1 MKKQIFTIGYEIPG
15 HSEDYLDFS
24 HKKSLIDADVVLISP
39 ELLSPSYEYWVSFFA
54 GGGCFGISESS
65 EYVEQISNLKKEIED
80 FLKSGKNIFIFL
92 SKKESYQLAS
102 GTTSPRKGQTSYNTY
117 TKNNYDFL
125 PVSIGTLISA
135 SGKHIEFSGNSI
147 FSDFYKKFKN
157 NLEYQLYVE
166 GIDSPQIIF
175 TGKDKTKILGAIHKV
190 ENGNIVTLP
199 YLKYDNKKFT
209 KYNEK
214 EDKSYWTDEAMKF
227 GNNFVDCL
235 LSIDQQLTQEA
246 EKTPSP
252 KWCNQKEF
260 SSKKAIKIEK
270 DIQQNKE
277 EIEKINSKN
286 EKLNDELTNENVLN
300 DLLFEQGKPLENA
313 VIKALHILG
322 YEAENYNDGE
332 LELDQVILSP
342 EKHRFIGECEGKDSK
357 DINIT
362 KFRQL
367 LESLNADFARDEVE
381 EKAFGILFGNPERL
395 KDPKERTLDFTQ
407 KCKMGAEREKIALVK
422 TVDLFIVVKYLD
434 ENKNEKFKKTC
445 RKAILDG
452 LGKIVVFPEIP
463 KKEKRKIKIPNNKK
477 ILQQNS
483 LLEKKY

>member
-1 MKKQIFTIGYEIPG
+1 MNKQIFTIGYEIPG
-15 HSEDYLDFS
+15 HSEDCLDLE
-24 HKKSLIDADVVLISP
+24 HKQSLMDADIVVISP
-39 ELLSPSYEYWVSFFA
+39 ELLSSYEDWVSFSS
-54 GGGCFGISESS
+54 GGGCYGITQSNK
-65 EYVEQISNLKKEIED
+65 YVEQIAHLKKEIED

-92 SKKESYQLAS
+92 SKKENFQLAS
-102 GTTSPRKGQTSYNTY
+102 GTTSPRKGQTSYSTY
-117 TKNNYDFL
+117 TKTNYDFL
-125 PVSIGTLISA
+125 PVSIGILVSA

-166 GIDSPQIIF
+166 GIDSAQTIF
-175 TGKDKTKILGAIHKV
+175 TGKVKTKILGAIYKV
-190 ENGNIVTLP
+190 GNGNIVTLP
-199 YLKYDNKKFT
+199 YLKYDNNKFT

-235 LSIDQQLTQEA
+235 LSIDQQLTQES
-246 EKTPSP
+246 EKTPPP
-252 KWCNQKEF
+252 KWSSQEAF

-270 DIQQNKE
+270 DIQQNKT
-277 EIEKINSKN
+277 EIEKISSKN
-286 EKLNDELTNENVLN
+286 EKLNEELANENVLK

-313 VIKALHILG
+313 VIKALQILG

-332 LELDQVILSP
+332 LELDQVISSP
-342 EKHRFIGECEGKDSK
+342 EKHRFIGECEGKDNK

-367 LESLNADFARDEVE
+367 LESLNADFARDDVE

-407 KCKMGAEREKIALVK
+407 KCKTGAEREKIALVK
-422 TVDLFIVVKYLD
+422 TVDLFIVVKYLN
-434 ENKNEKFKKTC
+434 ENEDEKFKKAC

-452 LGKIVVFPEIP
+452 LGKIIEFPKIP
-463 KKEKRKIKIPNNKK
+463 KKE
-477 ILQQNS
+477 
-483 LLEKKY
+483 

>member
-1 MKKQIFTIGYEIPG
+1 MVKNQNMKKQIFTIGYEIPG
-15 HSEDYLDFS
+15 HSENCLDFN
-24 HKKSLIDADVVLISP
+24 HKNSLMDADIVLLSP
-39 ELLSPSYEYWVSFFA
+39 DSLSPSYNDWVSFSA
-54 GGGCFGISESS
+54 GGGCFGVPESS
-65 EYVEQISNLKKEIED
+65 KYVEQISHLKKEVED
-80 FLKSGKNIFIFL
+80 YLKSGKNIFIFL

-102 GTTSPRKGQTSYNTY
+102 GTTSPRKGQTTFNTY
-117 TKNNYDFL
+117 TKTNYDFL

-147 FSDFYKKFKN
+147 FSNFYKKFKN
-157 NLEYQLYVE
+157 NLEYQLYLE
-166 GIDSPQIIF
+166 GIDSPQVIF

-190 ENGNIVTLP
+190 GNGNIVTLP
-199 YLKYDNKKFT
+199 YLKYDNNKFI

-235 LSIDQQLTQEA
+235 LSIDQQLTQES
-246 EKTPSP
+246 EKTPP
-252 KWCNQKEF
+252 PEWCSQEEF
-260 SSKKAIKIEK
+260 STKNAIRIIK

-277 EIEKINSKN
+277 EIEKIISKN
-286 EKLNDELTNENVLN
+286 EKLNDELADENVLK

-342 EKHRFIGECEGKDSK
+342 EKHRFIGECEGKDNK

-395 KDPKERTLDFTQ
+395 KDPKERTLDFTK
-407 KCKMGAEREKIALVK
+407 KCKTGAEREKIALVK
-422 TVDLFIVVKYLD
+422 TADLFIVVKYLN
-434 ENKNEKFKKTC
+434 ESKNENFKKVC

-452 LGKIVVFPEIP
+452 LGKIVEFPEIP
-463 KKEKRKIKIPNNKK
+463 RKE
-477 ILQQNS
+477 
-483 LLEKKY
+483 